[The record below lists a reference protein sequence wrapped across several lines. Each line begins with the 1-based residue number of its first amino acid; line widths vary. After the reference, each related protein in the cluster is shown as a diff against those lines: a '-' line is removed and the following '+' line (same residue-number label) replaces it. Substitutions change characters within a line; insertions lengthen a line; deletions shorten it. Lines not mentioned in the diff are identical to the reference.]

1 MHFVPWYR
9 GSGCLGA
16 AVPVT
21 GAAADEYVCKNFNK
35 KFQKMIEVLTSWHR
49 NARQM
54 QPRAHLP
61 RARRPKCRRETKKPH
76 VLLGPAWS
84 TPCTVA
90 GAQLCRGDDGAFF
103 DAMCNQTDLVKNT
116 NKYTVFTVL
125 PYPTGGKRGPRVLC
139 LYPLS

>member
-1 MHFVPWYR
+1 MAPKRKTDAAQSSPSKSKEAKVSAGDEEAAR
-9 GSGCLGA
+9 VAGTCL
-16 AVPVT
+16 V
-21 GAAADEYVCKNFNK
+21 
-35 KFQKMIEVLTSWHR
+35 
-49 NARQM
+49 
-54 QPRAHLP
+54 
-61 RARRPKCRRETKKPH
+61 
-76 VLLGPAWS
+76 
-84 TPCTVA
+84 VA